1 MMPASQSAGHLVE
14 ALANIALRAARLAAA
29 HIIKAYDRPDLIR
42 VNLKSTNNYVTNV
55 DREAQRIITEA
66 ISRTYPEH
74 GFLGEEDDPR
84 IDQAN
89 ENSSAPL
96 WIIDP
101 IDGTTNFSRQ
111 IPHFCVSIACSIKG
125 KIEHGVI
132 INPITNEEYVASRG
146 KGAQLNGRKIRVSQR
161 EQLTG
166 SVFGIAGR
174 FPSGPVRDGH
184 ENICDA
190 IDAAEGNLREQG
202 SAALDLANLAA
213 GRIDGLWMRH
223 VNLWDYA
230 AGSLL
235 VQEAGGLAGDFEG
248 GVQHLKKGDLVAGNP
263 KIFRLLMPLV
273 REHLGDLE

>member
-1 MMPASQSAGHLVE
+1 MMPASQSAGHPVE

-42 VNLKSTNNYVTNV
+42 VNLKSANNFVTNV
-55 DREAQRIITEA
+55 DREAQRIITDD
-66 ISRTYPEH
+66 ISRTYPH
-74 GFLGEEDDPR
+74 HRFLGEEDEVQIDPST
-84 IDQAN
+84 D
-89 ENSSAPL
+89 ESDAPV

-101 IDGTTNFSRQ
+101 IDGTTNFTRQ
-111 IPHFCVSIACSIKG
+111 IPHFCVSLACSIRG
-125 KIEHGVI
+125 KIEHAVI

-146 KGAQLNGRKIRVSQR
+146 KGAQLNGRKIRVSGR
-161 EQLTG
+161 EQFNG
-166 SVFGIAGR
+166 SIFGIAGR
-174 FPSGPVRDGH
+174 FPSGPVREGH
-184 ENICDA
+184 EKVCDA
-190 IDAAEGNLREQG
+190 IDAAEGNLREHG

-263 KIFRLLMPLV
+263 KIFRMLTALV
-273 REHLGDLE
+273 RAHLGGVK